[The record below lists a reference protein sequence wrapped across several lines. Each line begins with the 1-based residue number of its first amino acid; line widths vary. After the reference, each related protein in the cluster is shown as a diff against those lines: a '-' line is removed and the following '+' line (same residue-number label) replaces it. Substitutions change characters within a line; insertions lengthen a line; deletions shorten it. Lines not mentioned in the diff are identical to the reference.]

1 MSSQDWLRSIAVV
14 VDGLIL
20 TGPGLHFLYGSLEH
34 FVPTADGDVLAVCI
48 HVLFD
53 EFLFDP
59 MFVALFFVL
68 TGLIE
73 GKHLFREI
81 LPHVRMGCLSAV
93 DGMRSANLLCVCFF
107 FFFLLQQLR
116 REYWTAVTS
125 LWGLSFVFI
134 PLQYVSFK

>member
-1 MSSQDWLRSIAVV
+1 VV

-59 MFVALFFVL
+59 IFVALFFAL

-73 GKHLFREI
+73 GKHLFKEI
-81 LPHVRMGCLSAV
+81 LPHVRCG
-93 DGMRSANLLCVCFF
+93 
-107 FFFLLQQLR
+107 
-116 REYWTAVTS
+116 
-125 LWGLSFVFI
+125 I
-134 PLQYVSFK
+134 PGRVASEATMH